1 VTAGDADTF
10 YLNNAVHPL
19 QNAVDNT
26 RKPHSDAT
34 FLYGAGQ
41 PHCYVGGPAE
51 YTMQQSHL
59 TWVERVLPLMADH
72 MLETA
77 PAGADTR
84 SWRY

>member
-1 VTAGDADTF
+1 
-10 YLNNAVHPL
+10 
-19 QNAVDNT
+19 
-26 RKPHSDAT
+26 
-34 FLYGAGQ
+34 
-41 PHCYVGGPAE
+41 
-51 YTMQQSHL
+51 MQQSHL